1 MEKGIS
7 CLKRKYMLVNVT
19 LSNRVKIECD
29 RKSFAIDGT
38 PKGDEI
44 GILTHAHADHLPN
57 STEHSYISS
66 ELTNSLGS
74 LRIGSFDRMEQRDDV
89 KLIRS
94 GHILG
99 SRAVLIKGDNETVLV
114 TGDFNTRDT
123 VLTDGFSFN
132 QSVDRLVIEST
143 YGEPRYRF
151 PDQEDVESDIINWFK
166 SVSDRKIICRG
177 YSLGRAQEIE
187 LLARKAGVTDIV
199 VNVATMKINRT
210 INRFED
216 EGFCTDKLDN
226 LSDLNQ
232 GQLYITSNRN
242 DIENTKDVFSDQEA
256 VSAAFTGWAL
266 ERDYESSSMFDAA
279 FPLSDHSDYNGLLE
293 TVRRLNPSKVYTMH
307 GYKDSLANNIVAET
321 GIEAESL
328 RKDQSTLEDFC

>member
-7 CLKRKYMLVNVT
+7 CLKRKYVLVNIT
-19 LSNRVKIECD
+19 LSNRVKIECN
-29 RKSFAIDGT
+29 RKSFAVDGT

-57 STEHSYISS
+57 STQHSYVSS

-74 LRIGSFDRMEQRDDV
+74 LRIGSFDRTEQRDDV
-89 KLIRS
+89 ELIKS
-94 GHILG
+94 GHIPG
-99 SRAVLIKGDNETVLV
+99 SRAVLIEDEGETVLV

-132 QSVDRLVIEST
+132 EPVDHLVIEST
-143 YGEPRYRF
+143 YGQPRYRF
-151 PDQEDVESDIINWFK
+151 PDQKDLESDIINWFE
-166 SVSDRKIICRG
+166 SVSDRKIVCRG

-187 LLARKAGVTDIV
+187 LLARKAGITDIV
-199 VNVATMKINRT
+199 VNTATMRINRKINQFRD
-210 INRFED
+210 ND
-216 EGFCTDKLDN
+216 FCTNRLDQ
-226 LSDLNQ
+226 LSNLNQ

-242 DIENTKDVFSDQEA
+242 DIEDTRDTFNDQEV
-256 VSAAFTGWAL
+256 VSAAFTGWAV

-279 FPLSDHSDYNGLLE
+279 FPLSDHSDYTGLLE
-293 TVRRLNPSKVYTMH
+293 TVRSLNPNKVYTMH
-307 GYKDSLANNIVAET
+307 GYKDSLANDIVAET

-328 RKDQSTLEDFC
+328 RKDQKTLEDFN